1 VASAFQSIHVLADA
15 TATAPSLRAPKL
27 GRSRPERDG
36 LRKTVVGNILGAP
49 KTQTACALGVRKTP
63 DIGGEKAE
71 SSALGA
77 TILCSAKT
85 FPPRLDTLRYKI

>member
-15 TATAPSLRAPKL
+15 TATAPSLRALKL

-49 KTQTACALGVRKTP
+49 KTQTACALGVKKTP
-63 DIGGEKAE
+63 DTGGGKVA
-71 SSALGA
+71 SGVLGA
-77 TILCSAKT
+77 TILCSAKA
-85 FPPRLDTLRYKI
+85 FPPR

>member
-1 VASAFQSIHVLADA
+1 VASAFQSIHALGDA

-27 GRSRPERDG
+27 GKSRPERDG

-63 DIGGEKAE
+63 DIGGGKAA
-71 SSALGA
+71 SNVLGA
-77 TILCSAKT
+77 TILRSAKA
-85 FPPRLDTLRYKI
+85 FPPR